1 MKKDVYWLDEDD
13 ESIISMFH
21 SYRFMIRGRK
31 TSREIYKTLEKG
43 KQQNSS
49 KAGIEKL

>member
-1 MKKDVYWLDEDD
+1 MMNL
-13 ESIISMFH
+13 SLFH
-21 SYRFMIRGRK
+21 SYRFMIRERK

-43 KQQNSS
+43 KQQYSS